1 MSDHDGLESVIT
13 IGWNTHAHLLP
24 VDPQR
29 LNRCRSGAN
38 EVAHRFVTFIGNPH
52 SRQLAGA

>member
-1 MSDHDGLESVIT
+1 MLTIPRNMHAAMLEHE
-13 IGWNTHAHLLP
+13 GAHLLP

-29 LNRCRSGAN
+29 LNRCRSSAN
-38 EVAHRFVTFIGNPH
+38 EVAHRFMTFIGNPH